1 MSHPLKEFEK
11 EELKRLGDRIKAI
24 RNGKNL
30 TLEEVAK
37 RIGKDR
43 QSIHSLEKGQFNPS
57 YIYLLA
63 VSRGLEIGIL
73 EMLKDL
79 NNETL

>member
-1 MSHPLKEFEK
+1 MSHPLKEIEK
-11 EELKRLGDRIKAI
+11 EELKKLGDRVKSI
-24 RNGKNL
+24 RISKNL

-63 VSRGLEIGIL
+63 VSKGLGIDVSEL
-73 EMLKDL
+73 LKDIDTEPL
-79 NNETL
+79 